1 MDTTLEASI
10 HELHLQDLRNPL
22 HPSIYERGDNYH
34 ILILRLP
41 ELWET
46 HATFLSLRSNE
57 SWANKGRYHSFAF
70 FLSDKGVFHYDRADD
85 LLTPFKNGLHG
96 MHLFLDQKVD
106 KLLDDLNTAHDKIAF
121 MEENF
126 YKKNFSMPMV
136 RWHQLKKEI
145 TKCERA
151 ITKALD
157 ILGIFNHRHITH
169 AHNLYH
175 EFSDLYEHL
184 ERCLRAAN
192 SANTQLDDLYRY
204 YNMRHNDRMNRSI
217 YILTVVSMIFL
228 PLNLAVGFFGM
239 NTGGLPFHDQTL
251 GTLYAFETMIVFAA
265 ILTVAVLWKIKKE

>member
-1 MDTTLEASI
+1 LDATLEASI

-22 HPSIYERGDNYH
+22 HPSIYENGDNYN

-41 ELWET
+41 ELWESHT
-46 HATFLSLRSNE
+46 TFLSLRSNE
-57 SWANKGRYHSFAF
+57 SWENKGRYHSYS
-70 FLSDKGVFHYDRADD
+70 FLLSETNVYQFDRNDN
-85 LLTPFKNGLHG
+85 LFIPFNNGLDG
-96 MHLFLDQKVD
+96 MHLFLDQKID

-126 YKKNFSMPMV
+126 YKTNFSMPMI

-145 TKCERA
+145 TKCERV

-157 ILGIFNHRHITH
+157 VLGLFNHRYITH
-169 AHNLYH
+169 SHNLYH

-192 SANTQLDDLYRY
+192 SANVQLDDLYRY

-217 YILTVVSMIFL
+217 YILTVVSVIFL

-239 NTGGLPFHDQTL
+239 NTGGLPFHDQPM
-251 GTLYAFETMIVFAA
+251 GTLYALEAMIIFAI
-265 ILTVAVLWKIKKE
+265 ILTLAVLWKIKKE